1 MFFAKL
7 KSIYPTLTYS
17 ETKVAD
23 YILANRQ
30 DSLEEAT
37 SSELASL
44 LGVSHSTLIRFSKK
58 MGYKSFKNMI
68 LDLSRSGDDDEIE
81 EIQLKDSTVAT
92 NEKIKNHFS
101 KVIDIAFDLNDSS
114 SIDAAVNALY
124 HASHVFCFGYLGTSA
139 MALHLNWMLTEMGI
153 LSYYSEDPLAIANRL
168 AFCPKNS
175 LLVLFSKSG
184 QTKAVIEVA
193 RTAKKFGVPIIG
205 ITNMAKND
213 LSPYLDIWLKTMYS
227 SAKTRFLSYT
237 ELSSHL
243 FLIDALI
250 LNLYKKDFSR
260 FKHAVSIYQEI
271 SRSK

>member
-44 LGVSHSTLIRFSKK
+44 LGVSQSTIIRFSKK

-92 NEKIKNHFS
+92 NEK
-101 KVIDIAFDLNDSS
+101 D
-114 SIDAAVNALY
+114 
-124 HASHVFCFGYLGTSA
+124 
-139 MALHLNWMLTEMGI
+139 
-153 LSYYSEDPLAIANRL
+153 R
-168 AFCPKNS
+168 
-175 LLVLFSKSG
+175 KS
-184 QTKAVIEVA
+184 VV
-193 RTAKKFGVPIIG
+193 
-205 ITNMAKND
+205 
-213 LSPYLDIWLKTMYS
+213 
-227 SAKTRFLSYT
+227 
-237 ELSSHL
+237 
-243 FLIDALI
+243 
-250 LNLYKKDFSR
+250 
-260 FKHAVSIYQEI
+260 
-271 SRSK
+271 